1 MSSKRSA
8 YKQDASYHGLLG
20 LVGYVKRDLA
30 LFLVVLIFYGMSSLG
45 SVGMAE
51 LVHRLEQAYE
61 IEDSIWRI
69 YVPLGVIGIALLR
82 GIGGMLGG
90 ITSAYIAAN
99 VSQHLTLRMYKH
111 LMKLPQPFFDKTSV
125 GSIMSKINYN
135 IGCITNALNSGVS
148 VLLRDGTTFI
158 FLLCYLL
165 YFNWL
170 LTLVI
175 FATIPIMLL
184 LIEIAKRRLRVLS
197 KRLQKAAETLSRIM
211 VEAFSALQ
219 LIKVSTAE
227 EYEFQ
232 KFRKVRSH
240 SKRQDLKAVLVS
252 SVTAPVLGLIVSI
265 ALAGIVWLALESER
279 AGFATAGEF
288 FAYITAIALL
298 GNPLRALSGVQSKM
312 QAGEIAAR
320 DYAHHLEIGYEV
332 DKGQQRINRSQ
343 HMRDITFKDVVFS
356 YRPGEPVFNKL
367 NLTIMG
373 GAKNALVGRSGSG
386 KSSIVNLLFRFYQIQ
401 QGRLSI
407 GDVDICDVK
416 LRSWRSGFSYVSQD
430 IFLFNNTLRYNLTY
444 GLQREVSDAR
454 ITTALRRAEAWD
466 FASEMPKG
474 INTVIG
480 DRGVLLSGGQKQR
493 IALARALLREA
504 PILILDEATSSLDS
518 DTEYKI
524 QLALERVMKNRTILV
539 IAHRLSTVKK
549 MDNIIVLDRGR
560 LVEQGTHKQLIAK
573 DGAYAAL
580 YARQFSD

>member
-1 MSSKRSA
+1 MSSKGSF
-8 YKQDASYHGLLG
+8 YKQDSSYRGLLG

-30 LFLVVLIFYGMSSLG
+30 LFLVVLFFYGLSSLG

-61 IEDSIWRI
+61 VEDSIWRV

-82 GIGGMLGG
+82 GIGTLFGG
-90 ITSAYIAAN
+90 LTAAYIGAS
-99 VSQHLTLRMYKH
+99 VSHRLTLRMYRH

-125 GSIMSKINYN
+125 GEIMSKINYN
-135 IGCITNALNSGVS
+135 IGCITGALNAGVS

-165 YFNWL
+165 YFNWA

-175 FATIPIMLL
+175 FGTIPIMLL

-197 KRLQKAAETLSRIM
+197 KRLQRAAETLSRVM
-211 VEAFSALQ
+211 LEAFSALQ
-219 LIKVSTAE
+219 LIRVSTAE
-227 EYEFQ
+227 DYEFQ

-240 SKRQDLKAVLVS
+240 SKRQGLKAALVS
-252 SVTAPVLGLIVSI
+252 SATTPILGVIVSI
-265 ALAGIVWLALESER
+265 ALAGIVWLALESES
-279 AGFATAGEF
+279 AGFDTAGEF

-320 DYAHHLEIGYEV
+320 DYAHHLEIDYEV
-332 DKGQQRINRSQ
+332 DRGQQRISREQ
-343 HMRDITFKDVVFS
+343 HMQDIHFKDVVFA
-356 YRPGEPVFNKL
+356 YRAGEAVFKRL
-367 NLTIMG
+367 NLKIIG

-401 QGRLSI
+401 HGGI
-407 GDVDICDVK
+407 YVGDLDIAEVQ

-444 GLQREVSDAR
+444 GLRREVDDAQ
-454 ITTALRRAEAWD
+454 IATALRQAEAWD
-466 FASEMPKG
+466 FVAAMPKG
-474 INTVIG
+474 IQTPIG
-480 DRGVLLSGGQKQR
+480 DRGILLSGGQKQR
-493 IALARALLREA
+493 IALARALLRDA
-504 PILILDEATSSLDS
+504 PILILDEATSALDS
-518 DTEYKI
+518 ETEYKI
-524 QLALERVMKNRTILV
+524 QAALEWIMKNRTILV

-549 MDNIIVLDRGR
+549 MDNIMVLDQGH
-560 LVEQGTHKQLIAK
+560 LVEQGTHKQLITK
-573 DGAYAAL
+573 GGAYAAL